1 MQADSASTIDDS
13 IRKEKRAQDVD
24 DIDATVRGASPT
36 GVKDIEDAVFGAIGE
51 DGPNYRNLG
60 WTGACIVMIKVQVG
74 LGVLSL
80 PATLHTLGLVPGV
93 LLMLL
98 ICAMN
103 TWSDWVVGAFK
114 RRHPEVYSVADVGYM
129 FGGVIGREVLGAIY
143 WIFMVAVVGSSLL
156 SISIAL
162 NAMSMH
168 ATCTAVFVAVA
179 LVITFIFASI
189 QTLDKIAWLTW
200 SAVFGLVAALLVVT
214 IGVGIQDR
222 PADAPAT
229 GPWEKDLQIF
239 GKPTFLAAMS
249 AVAQLVTAF
258 AGAPAFFS
266 IAAEMRDVRLFTRS
280 LYCAQ
285 TFMLSLYLAI
295 GITVYYYTGQ
305 YVASPALGSA
315 GVLLKRVAYGVA
327 LPALIVTAVIY
338 AHLPAKWMFLRALH
352 GTADLTKNT
361 VKHWVYWLGSVFIVV
376 IAAYI
381 IASAVPVF
389 SGLLGVIG
397 ASFCTALCL
406 ILPSFMWFYDK
417 WAERRTNKSWSYRL
431 VFAWNVFQIIAGT
444 FIMVAGTWG
453 SVIEIRD
460 AYHANG
466 GQKPFG
472 CDDNSN
478 SVPSS

>member
-1 MQADSASTIDDS
+1 MQADNASTIDDS
-13 IRKEKRAQDVD
+13 LRKEKRAQDED
-24 DIDATVRGASPT
+24 DVDATVRGGSPT

-74 LGVLSL
+74 LGVLSI
-80 PATLHTLGLVPGV
+80 PATLHTLGIVPGV
-93 LLMLL
+93 ILMLV

-129 FGGVIGREVLGAIY
+129 FGGAIGREVMGAIY

-200 SAVFGLVAALLVVT
+200 CAVFGLVAALLVVT

-229 GPWEKDLQIF
+229 GPWDKDLQIF
-239 GKPTFLAAMS
+239 GRPSFLAAMS

-285 TFMLSLYLAI
+285 TFMISLYLAI
-295 GITVYYYTGQ
+295 GITVYYYSGQ

-315 GVLLKRVAYGVA
+315 GVLLKRVAYGIA

-338 AHLPAKWMFLRALH
+338 AHLPAKWMFVRALQ

-376 IAAYI
+376 IVAYI

-397 ASFCTALCL
+397 
-406 ILPSFMWFYDK
+406 FMWFYDH
-417 WAERRTNKSWSYRL
+417 WEERRTNKTWKYRAL
-431 VFAWNVFQIIAGT
+431 VAWNVFQIVAGSL
-444 FIMVAGTWG
+444 IMVAGTWG

-460 AYHANG
+460 AYNANG
-466 GQKPFG
+466 GTKPFA